1 MTRLVQCALVN
12 DPFSDPG
19 LFIDFCFG
27 RRALLF
33 DLGDLTPLSPRQL
46 FRVSHV
52 FVSHAHMDHFVGFD
66 RLLRVCLHRTMP
78 LHLVGPA
85 GFADRVQHKLKA
97 YTLDLLGEGSCDFV
111 ITAAEFNGER
121 VDRRCEFHARETFR
135 QRVWPLRVESRLTQ
149 SGPVVD
155 ILRSTPKS
163 CCAWPRHPATIS
175 PTIFAIRA
183 FDRITGRPDACASC
197 RRCASTNPM
206 QSSSSAS
213 APLRTSETPLAV
225 TTSTVS
231 V

>member
-1 MTRLVQCALVN
+1 MRGGASLPRMMAAPKRL
-12 DPFSDPG
+12 
-19 LFIDFCFG
+19 
-27 RRALLF
+27 
-33 DLGDLTPLSPRQL
+33 
-46 FRVSHV
+46 
-52 FVSHAHMDHFVGFD
+52 AH
-66 RLLRVCLHRTMP
+66 T
-78 LHLVGPA
+78 A
-85 GFADRVQHKLKA
+85 GQQ
-97 YTLDLLGEGSCDFV
+97 
-111 ITAAEFNGER
+111 TAAVRAG
-121 VDRRCEFHARETFR
+121 
-135 QRVWPLRVESRLTQ
+135 VWPLRVQLRRTQ

-225 TTSTVS
+225 KARRMRQCTTAVRCCSRPPRVAVLVTRLSDGSS
-231 V
+231 VQLSVARMLPRTLVGTYRSRIGVTSGRGA